1 MAHNARY
8 LKAINEGRV
17 PGTPESL
24 TPAESA
30 NEYIMTSLRTQW
42 GCDTAYVQRQ
52 FGFDLL
58 QLNRRYLG
66 NCQQQHLLTI
76 RDGVI
81 TLAPK
86 GKLLADRIAADLFIC

>member
-1 MAHNARY
+1 
-8 LKAINEGRV
+8 
-17 PGTPESL
+17 
-24 TPAESA
+24 
-30 NEYIMTSLRTQW
+30 MTSLRTQW
-42 GCDTAYVQRQ
+42 GCDTAYVRQR

-58 QLNRRYLG
+58 QLNWRYLG
-66 NCQQQHLLTI
+66 NCQEQSLLTI

>member
-1 MAHNARY
+1 VR
-8 LKAINEGRV
+8 
-17 PGTPESL
+17 
-24 TPAESA
+24 
-30 NEYIMTSLRTQW
+30 Q
-42 GCDTAYVQRQ
+42 Q

-66 NCQQQHLLTI
+66 SCQQQGLLTI

-81 TLAPK
+81 ALAPK